1 MYAGA
6 ASAVVNAIVGA
17 AAVYSI
23 VHHILAKEPGANQN
37 TVNTVTA
44 IEVALTIFYGL
55 AGITLWLWMAHAN
68 RNGRSWARILSTVL
82 FAVLTLSL
90 PFVFIQVPYVL
101 PWITSIA
108 QWVLAVAAL
117 VLLWVGPSSAYFAA
131 MRRPAGSPPGT
142 AWPGPQR
149 PDNAGAQRDPGA
161 FGSLR
166 EPRNW

>member
-1 MYAGA
+1 
-6 ASAVVNAIVGA
+6 
-17 AAVYSI
+17 
-23 VHHILAKEPGANQN
+23 
-37 TVNTVTA
+37 
-44 IEVALTIFYGL
+44 
-55 AGITLWLWMAHAN
+55 
-68 RNGRSWARILSTVL
+68 VL